1 MGGNGFCFYR
11 AQFNPKQ
18 LETAEPHT
26 PISPLLDYSAEQLDA
41 LQCSPQGAEGK
52 QLSHCHVL
60 PTLHDA
66 QGQAFT
72 QVLI

>member
-1 MGGNGFCFYR
+1 MGGNGFCFCR

-18 LETAEPHT
+18 LETAQPHT
-26 PISPLLDYSAEQLDA
+26 PISAVLDCSADQLDA
-41 LQCSPQGAEGK
+41 LQSSPQEGEGK
-52 QLSHCHVL
+52 LSHCRVL